1 MVLTN
6 FYLFSLKYFKNNS
19 ASEKKKLCKLH
30 KKNKTGTLLCN
41 TKLRRKMK
49 LLLKEKKM
57 AGLKDGTPAMEV
69 YQSVRNAIVQKQ
81 LKPGETLTEGA
92 LCKNLGVGRSPVRAA
107 LQQLS
112 EDGYVEMLPNC
123 SAHVAQFTQK
133 QLRQLCSLRGMF
145 LGYVLDLTIDTYT
158 EKDLTMLQD
167 CLTQQESAFERRD
180 FDEYI
185 AAVSRFYTIIISKAN
200 NAYLNEISAMIINR
214 IGVYLCLYDNFYSV
228 KKLKTLPLH
237 YQMLNGIREGKP
249 KKVLRAHNEV
259 NMRILDAYDYMVSLS
274 TDL

>member
-1 MVLTN
+1 
-6 FYLFSLKYFKNNS
+6 
-19 ASEKKKLCKLH
+19 
-30 KKNKTGTLLCN
+30 
-41 TKLRRKMK
+41 
-49 LLLKEKKM
+49 M

-185 AAVSRFYTIIISKAN
+185 AAVSRFYTIIINKAN

-274 TDL
+274 ADL